1 MGPGHRRRYSQPQQA
16 PTSVPRIAVKQER
29 IDKKNEFIR
38 PNVQIYLNAFG
49 LMYINPVLAQS
60 DLQARFADLTSD
72 LLSIRVLR
80 DAIALLTSCDSSR

>member
-16 PTSVPRIAVKQER
+16 PTYVPRIAVKQER
-29 IDKKNEFIR
+29 IDKENEFIR

-49 LMYINPVLAQS
+49 LMHINSVLAQS

-80 DAIALLTSCDSSR
+80 DAIALLTSCDSSG